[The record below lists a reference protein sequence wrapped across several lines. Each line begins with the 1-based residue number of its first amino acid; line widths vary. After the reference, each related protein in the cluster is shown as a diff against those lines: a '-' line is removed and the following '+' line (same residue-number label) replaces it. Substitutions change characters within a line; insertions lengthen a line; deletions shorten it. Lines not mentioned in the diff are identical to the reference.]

1 MISSHFLRLQEN
13 EDDSD
18 DRVAW
23 TPLSLSMTR
32 PAQAGPDHP
41 GCEVVINGIVERV
54 ENDRL
59 GYEWKGYQPF

>member
-18 DRVAW
+18 DRVALA
-23 TPLSLSMTR
+23 PLSLSMTS

-41 GCEVVINGIVERV
+41 NVRGENREAVIRG
-54 ENDRL
+54 
-59 GYEWKGYQPF
+59 